1 MNACG
6 PKRTRLRRPAG
17 QLAILA
23 AALLGA
29 TLGGLLLESPARSA
43 TDEKQA
49 QLRLERL
56 KSQIR
61 DVERRVG
68 DAAAERDSAAS
79 QLRAT
84 ERDVTRA
91 HQLLDEIR
99 ERRRASEA
107 RRAALETERKT
118 YEQTLDKERTALAA
132 QLRAAYLI
140 GREEPLKLL
149 LNQQDPATLGRMLAY
164 YSYFG
169 RARADQI
176 SLIRIAVERLTALE
190 VALDVENRRLDELAN
205 ERRQQVEALEAARTQ
220 RSTALANIR
229 EKLQTRSARLDNLKG
244 QAATLTRLLEEL
256 RRALRDFPIDK
267 QVAFDKLRGQLVW
280 PVQGQVL
287 ADFGDSRSSG
297 ISWNGVLFGTDRGT
311 QVRALYY
318 GRVIYADWLPGLGLL
333 LILEHSGGYLSLYG
347 HTEQIFK
354 SVGDWVAPGDVI
366 ATVGDSGGE
375 ARPELYFEMRKG
387 SKPINPH
394 PWFKQ
399 RRGSR

>member
-1 MNACG
+1 MPERATCR
-6 PKRTRLRRPAG
+6 PSPASVRTSTAA
-17 QLAILA
+17 LAWVLA
-23 AALLGA
+23 ALFGWQLLGH
-29 TLGGLLLESPARSA
+29 PASA
-43 TDEKQA
+43 APTEKQA
-49 QLRLERL
+49 QERLERL
-56 KSQIR
+56 KAQIA

-68 DAAAERDSAAS
+68 DAAAERDSAAT

-84 ERDVTRA
+84 ERDVARA
-91 HQLLDEIR
+91 HRLLDDIR
-99 ERRRASEA
+99 ARQRASES
-107 RRAALETERKT
+107 RRNALEAERKT
-118 YEQTLDKERTALAA
+118 YEQTLDRERAALAS

-176 SLIRIAVERLTALE
+176 ALIRTAVVKLNSLE
-190 VALDVENRRLDELAN
+190 VEVDEENRHLEEIAG
-205 ERRQQVEALEAARTQ
+205 EQQRQVDALEAARTQ
-220 RSTALANIR
+220 RSAALVSVRA
-229 EKLQTRSARLDNLKG
+229 KLQSRSARLDNLKS
-244 QAATLTRLLEEL
+244 QAATLTKLLDEL
-256 RRALRDFPIDK
+256 RRALRDFPIDR
-267 QVAFDKLRGQLVW
+267 QEAFGKLRGQLAW

-287 ADFGDSRSSG
+287 ADYGEPRSSG
-297 ISWNGVLFGTDRGT
+297 INWNGVLFGTARGT

-387 SKPINPH
+387 SKPIDPR

-399 RRGSR
+399 KPGNR

>member
-1 MNACG
+1 M
-6 PKRTRLRRPAG
+6 L
-17 QLAILA
+17 
-23 AALLGA
+23 
-29 TLGGLLLESPARSA
+29 GLLAVLSVHGTSTPSERRTA
-43 TDEKQA
+43 EK
-49 QLRLERL
+49 LERL
-56 KSQIR
+56 RTQIS

-68 DAAAERDSAAS
+68 DTV
-79 QLRAT
+79 T
-84 ERDVTRA
+84 ERDAAARQLRTTELEVTRA
-91 HQLLDEIR
+91 HRQLDALRDQ
-99 ERRRASEA
+99 
-107 RRAALETERKT
+107 RRAAEERRNAIEAERHT
-118 YEQTLDKERTALAA
+118 YEHTLDREGAALSA

-176 SLIRIAVERLTALE
+176 ALIRTAVTKLDSLE
-190 VALDVENRRLDELAN
+190 LELDEQNRHLDELAS
-205 ERRQQVEALEAARTQ
+205 ERQREVDALEGARTQ
-220 RSTALANIR
+220 RAAALVAVR
-229 EKLQTRSARLDNLKG
+229 EQLQSRSAKLDDLKR
-244 QAATLTRLLEEL
+244 QATTLTKLLEEL
-256 RRALRDFPIDK
+256 RRALREFPIDR
-267 QVAFDKLRGQLVW
+267 QDAFDKLRGQLAW
-280 PVQGQVL
+280 PVQGKVL

-297 ISWNGVLFGTDRGT
+297 INWTGVLFGTDRGT

-399 RRGSR
+399 KLGAR

>member
-1 MNACG
+1 MG
-6 PKRTRLRRPAG
+6 RLAGALVWALASGICLHAMPAG
-17 QLAILA
+17 T
-23 AALLGA
+23 A
-29 TLGGLLLESPARSA
+29 TPAPSERQTAQRLE
-43 TDEKQA
+43 
-49 QLRLERL
+49 QLRA
-56 KSQIR
+56 QIA

-68 DAAAERDSAAS
+68 DAVTERDAAAL

-84 ERDVTRA
+84 ELDVSRA
-91 HQLLDEIR
+91 HKQLDALR
-99 ERRRASEA
+99 AQRRASEE
-107 RRAALETERKT
+107 RRNALEADRRS
-118 YEQTLDKERTALAA
+118 YERTLNREREALAA

-149 LNQQDPATLGRMLAY
+149 LNQKDPATLGRMLVY

-176 SLIRIAVERLTALE
+176 AVIRTAVARLNALE
-190 VALDVENRRLDELAN
+190 IELDEENRHLDQLTDE
-205 ERRQQVEALEAARTQ
+205 QQKQVDALEAARAQ
-220 RSTALANIR
+220 RSAALVAIANKVQSR
-229 EKLQTRSARLDNLKG
+229 STRLESLKR
-244 QAATLTRLLEEL
+244 QATTLTKLLEEL
-256 RRALRDFPIDK
+256 QRALKDFPIDR
-267 QVAFDKLRGQLVW
+267 QESFDKLRGQLVW
-280 PVQGQVL
+280 PVQGKLL
-287 ADFGDSRSSG
+287 ADYGESRSSG
-297 ISWNGVLFGTDRGT
+297 ISWNGVLLGTDRGT

-375 ARPELYFEMRKG
+375 ARPELYFELRKG
-387 SKPINPH
+387 SRPIDPH

-399 RRGSR
+399 KLSSR

>member
-1 MNACG
+1 ML
-6 PKRTRLRRPAG
+6 LRGASTAHCAPAR
-17 QLAILA
+17 AIGARAAWAL
-23 AALLGA
+23 AALLA
-29 TLGGLLLESPARSA
+29 AQFPMQQASA
-43 TDEKQA
+43 APNEKQA
-49 QLRLERL
+49 QERLERL
-56 KSQIR
+56 KSQIA

-68 DAAAERDSAAS
+68 DAAAERDSAAT

-84 ERDVTRA
+84 ERDVAHA

-99 ERRRASEA
+99 TRRRASET
-107 RRAALETERKT
+107 RRTALEAERKT
-118 YEQTLDKERTALAA
+118 YEQTLDKERAALGA

-176 SLIRIAVERLTALE
+176 TLIRTAVTRLSALE
-190 VALDVENRRLDELAN
+190 VELDEENRHLDELAN
-205 ERRQQVEALEAARTQ
+205 EQQRQVDALEAARTQ
-220 RSTALANIR
+220 RSAALASVR
-229 EKLQTRSARLDNLKG
+229 EKLQSRSARLDNLKS
-244 QAATLTRLLEEL
+244 QASTLTKLLEEL
-256 RRALRDFPIDK
+256 RRALRDFPIDR
-267 QVAFDKLRGQLVW
+267 QEAFGKLRGQLAW

-287 ADFGDSRSSG
+287 ADYGESRSSG
-297 ISWNGVLFGTDRGT
+297 ISWNGVLFGTARGT

-399 RRGSR
+399 KPGAR